1 MLGAKLLPVEAGKIA
16 FCEKK
21 YPVGDRRKLKNR
33 FWLLW
38 EVLSA
43 FAQYALYS
51 RTSTSRVR

>member
-1 MLGAKLLPVEAGKIA
+1 MLRAKLLPVEAGKIA

-21 YPVGDRRKLKNR
+21 YPAGDGRELMNR

-43 FAQYALYS
+43 FAQYALHS
-51 RTSTSRVR
+51 RMSTSRAR